1 MNLNNTDYKLTMY
14 KKYIIGLF
22 TLCCAGNAAAQ
33 SLAQAKQL
41 FLNGEFEQAK
51 PAFQK
56 LVKQAPSNANYN
68 YWYGACCYET
78 GEKKEAQPYLEK
90 SAARKVIDAYRYLGK
105 LYYDIYRF
113 DDAVDNYEQHI
124 EWLEKKKRPTEMAE
138 AELEQIK
145 QAARMIKGVEN
156 ITLIDSFV
164 VDKNDFLKAYK
175 ISRESGALY
184 HDPAI
189 SGTVYQTEMG
199 NKVLYGNQ
207 STDGKMQLYS
217 RIRLLDGWSEPEP
230 LTSLNEQGNVN
241 YPFLMSDGI
250 TLYYASDGEGSLGG
264 YDIFVTRY
272 DSENSNYLRPDNI
285 GMPFNSPANDYMYA
299 IDEFNNIGWFASDR
313 YQPDNKVCI
322 YVFVPN
328 SSKEVYNYESTDEQI
343 IINAASLRSIRTTWK
358 DEEKVRTGKQR
369 LAAIM
374 YAKESGEQQKDF
386 TLIIDDSAVYHTLND
401 FRSAEARKLY
411 QQRIQ
416 KQKDYDNLK
425 KNLDDKREQYA
436 QGNSARKKNLTP
448 AILEL
453 EKRTEQLLKEMAQL
467 DISVRNEEIK
477 KLKH

>member
-1 MNLNNTDYKLTMY
+1 MAHVVM
-14 KKYIIGLF
+14 
-22 TLCCAGNAAAQ
+22 
-33 SLAQAKQL
+33 KQ
-41 FLNGEFEQAK
+41 EK
-51 PAFQK
+51 
-56 LVKQAPSNANYN
+56 
-68 YWYGACCYET
+68 
-78 GEKKEAQPYLEK
+78 KKEAQPYLEK
-90 SAARKVIDAYRYLGK
+90 SATRKVIDAYRYLGK

-156 ITLIDSFV
+156 ITVIDSFV